1 MNFSPVKF
9 WLGLL
14 LAAVGVYGLYSGWR
28 IYGRLNE
35 AKAVAR
41 GVPAESPGPSINQQI
56 GHFQLTERS
65 GQTFDSDELK
75 GQVWVASFF
84 FADCPGACLKMNN
97 SIAELQ
103 VELADKPVRFVS
115 ITVDPAKDTP
125 ERLREYAQHYQADA
139 SRWVFLT
146 GEMNSIRDLAVDE
159 FKVPFAQATHS
170 DRLMIVDRQGRVRG
184 TFRGTDPTQITL
196 LKRKL
201 AEVLGEED
209 GGA

>member
-1 MNFSPVKF
+1 MSFSPVKF

-14 LAAVGVYGLYSGWR
+14 LAAVGVYGLYSGWK
-28 IYGRLNE
+28 IYGRLSE
-35 AKAVAR
+35 ANAAPR
-41 GVPAESPGPSINQQI
+41 GVAVESPHPAIDQEI

-65 GQTFDSDELK
+65 GQTFDSDELR

-103 VELADKPVRFVS
+103 TELADQPVRFVS

-146 GEMNSIRDLAVDE
+146 GEMDAIRGHTLRSADDRRPPGTRAGNLPRHRSDADHA
-159 FKVPFAQATHS
+159 AQA
-170 DRLMIVDRQGRVRG
+170 QAGR
-184 TFRGTDPTQITL
+184 
-196 LKRKL
+196 
-201 AEVLGEED
+201 
-209 GGA
+209 GAR